1 MDTSLKRIIAFII
14 DLCLVLV
21 IADLCCKLDPYRE
34 KYSSLNKE
42 LLEVT
47 KELNTGSSSY
57 DLDYYK
63 ELNYETYRYG
73 AVSSGITIVTLV
85 MYFGVLQYFM
95 KGQTPGKKL
104 MKLKVVSNSNKKLNI
119 GNLLL
124 RVFILNNIWLMIIN
138 IVCVFA
144 FNSTVFY
151 RLGSIIGLLSNTM
164 YMINLIMVMFRN
176 DNRGL
181 HDMLAGT
188 KVVDVNSNTVI
199 SSVNDVKK
207 ESIKEKEQK
216 ISKKRSMKK

>member
-21 IADLCCKLDPYRE
+21 IADLLCRFDPYRE
-34 KYSSLNKE
+34 KYSTLNNE

-85 MYFGVLQYFM
+85 LYFGFLQYFM

-104 MKLKVVSNSNKKLNI
+104 MKLKITSNTDKKLNI
-119 GNLLL
+119 GNYLL
-124 RVFILNNIWLMIIN
+124 RVLILNNIWLMLIN
-138 IVCVFA
+138 IICVFT

-164 YMINLIMVMFRN
+164 YMINLIMVMFRT

-181 HDMLAGT
+181 HDILAGT
-188 KVVDVNSNTVI
+188 KVVDVNTLNVVSTVSN
-199 SSVNDVKK
+199 VKR
-207 ESIKEKEQK
+207 ESIKEKEEK
-216 ISKKRSMKK
+216 INKKKSIKK

>member
-104 MKLKVVSNSNKKLNI
+104 MKLKVVSNSDKKLNI

-124 RVFILNNIWLMIIN
+124 RVFILNNIWLMLIN

-151 RLGSIIGLLSNTM
+151 GLGSIIGLLSNTM

-199 SSVNDVKK
+199 SSVNEVKK

>member
-21 IADLCCKLDPYRE
+21 IADLVCKLDPYRD
-34 KYSSLNKE
+34 KYASLNKE

-63 ELNYETYRYG
+63 ELNYKTYRNG

-85 MYFGVLQYFM
+85 LYFGVLQYAL

-104 MKLKVVSNSNKKLNI
+104 MKLKVVSNSDKSLNI
-119 GNLLL
+119 GNYLL
-124 RVFILNNIWLMIIN
+124 RVLILNNVWLMLIN
-138 IVCVFA
+138 IICVFA
-144 FNSTVFY
+144 FNSSVFY
-151 RLGSIIGLLSNTM
+151 RVGSIIGLLSNTM
-164 YMINLIMVMFRN
+164 YMVNLIMVMFRS

-181 HDMLAGT
+181 HDMLANT
-188 KVVDVNSNTVI
+188 KVIDLNSVAIVSTVT
-199 SSVNDVKK
+199 DVKK

-216 ISKKRSMKK
+216 INKKKSVKK